1 MHLHA
6 YTLVYTNLY
15 ACLLIC
21 ILTETLTICTLNH
34 MLFLVVA
41 DIESVKQLRARTITE
56 LRGEYA
62 NVFDRLRCI
71 IEKKKLDIP
80 SLILRLC
87 SLDDDNT
94 TIFSTD
100 LAFKKI
106 HSTTE
111 LFHHIGQYCSIYD
124 YELLEA
130 FVVSTKCE
138 EAIQLLKNFTEE
150 LQNSILRDLDL
161 LSKDG
166 GLRDPKD
173 FMNGTHKLI
182 IKYVGRKK
190 CTLETK
196 EIVESIIYECFHLK
210 KGSIIFKGV
219 QEGCVAFVY
228 QISPTV
234 KSYLLQYP
242 LTAKD
247 ITVLSDYQIKC
258 FIIDG
263 EELKLPKVHM

>member
-1 MHLHA
+1 
-6 YTLVYTNLY
+6 
-15 ACLLIC
+15 
-21 ILTETLTICTLNH
+21 

-41 DIESVKQLRARTITE
+41 DTESAKQLRARTITK
-56 LRGEYA
+56 LRGKYA
-62 NVFDRLRCI
+62 AIIAKLRLIVENR
-71 IEKKKLDIP
+71 KLDIH
-80 SLILRLC
+80 SLILNLC
-87 SLDDDNT
+87 SLDEDNT

-100 LAFKKI
+100 KAFKEI

-130 FVVSTKCE
+130 FVESTECE
-138 EAIQLLKNFTEE
+138 EAIKLLDDFTEE
-150 LQNSILRDLDL
+150 LRCSVLSDLDL

-173 FMNGTHKLI
+173 FMSGTHKLI
-182 IKYVGRKK
+182 IKYVGGECTFKTKRK
-190 CTLETK
+190 
-196 EIVESIIYECFHLK
+196 VECIICECFHLK

-242 LTAKD
+242 LAAKD
-247 ITVLSDYQIKC
+247 ITVLSDYQIKY
-258 FIIDG
+258 FIIND
-263 EELKLPKVHM
+263 EELKLPKVCMYVTIHTRVGRY